1 VKSSQVRDLARRYAT
16 GKLSQENY
24 RNQRRSLIDSITG
37 GGVQLAYRE
46 DERAKGARPR
56 VNTRLL
62 GLTVAALIAAGIIAV
77 LVLRHNARVHA
88 SVQAATA
95 QSAAAALPPPA
106 PGPSLVRVFVEA
118 DDWTD
123 SSLQTFE
130 RRWQNLGADEQAKA
144 KDSLMYPR
152 LVSGVHQQIDAEKAV
167 AGSATAGDAHLM
179 ELQKLAKTLGVGA
192 GS

>member
-24 RNQRRSLIDSITG
+24 RNQRRLLIDSVTG
-37 GGVQLAYRE
+37 DRVLLAYRE
-46 DERAKGARPR
+46 DERTKIGRPR
-56 VNTRLL
+56 SNTRLL
-62 GLTVAALIAAGIIAV
+62 GLTVAVLIGAGIAAV
-77 LVLRHNARVHA
+77 LVLRHNARVQATAQA
-88 SVQAATA
+88 SAAQAATVA
-95 QSAAAALPPPA
+95 PPPA
-106 PGPSLVRVFVEA
+106 PGPSLVKVFVEA

-130 RRWQNLGADEQAKA
+130 RRWQSLGADEQAKA

-152 LVSGVHQQIDAEKAV
+152 LVSGVHQQINAEKAV
-167 AGSATAGDAHLM
+167 AGNATASDAHLM